1 LSQLRVTYLLTS
13 LAIVLMPQYA
23 AAHDGF
29 TARDPSQKIEKQ
41 VGSLREKMATAQAAG
56 VPAEALQSARFVYLA
71 GVAWRNLAITVC
83 FWNGSK
89 ATQDLVMKLANEW
102 TQYGAITFS
111 AKTNGSYNVCQGA
124 SSANIRVSLDDGDT
138 RDLYVNQ
145 EDNRKGNWSYL
156 GNVDLSTYLVTLNLP
171 DVVRL
176 RTRDPGWTH
185 HAIRHEFGH
194 ALGLEHEHQRA
205 ECAGWFNFDEIAKD
219 TGWTVDYAKTQI
231 GTFPDS
237 DLAGLGTVGGY
248 DKNSIMQYNFAKNWL
263 LTKPGETNPCIRPD
277 IEDLSDKD
285 KAGIRALYPPV
296 EAMPGPHA
304 GLRSAKGKEG
314 EPVQSRPTSPEDI
327 AKEREKLNQ
336 IQATLQAKALQRSGD
351 AEANAKAVHAAA
363 ALQDVIT
370 SLDQVESMMRPTT
383 GSTPPAPNP

>member
-1 LSQLRVTYLLTS
+1 LSQLRITYLLSS
-13 LAIVLMPQYA
+13 LAILLMPQCA

-29 TARDPSQKIEKQ
+29 TAHDPSEKIEKQ
-41 VGSLREKMATAQAAG
+41 VGALREKMATAQAAG

-71 GVAWRNLAITVC
+71 GVAWRNPVITVC

-102 TQYGAITFS
+102 TQYGAITFA
-111 AKTNGSYNVCQGA
+111 AKTNGRYNICQDA
-124 SSANIRVSLDDGDT
+124 SSANIRISLDDDDS

-156 GNVDLSTYLVTLNLP
+156 GNLDLSTYLVTLNLP
-171 DVVRL
+171 DVVRN

-194 ALGLEHEHQRA
+194 ALGLEHEHQRS
-205 ECAGWFNFDEIAKD
+205 ECSGWFNFEEIAKD

-237 DLAGLGTVGGY
+237 DLAGLGVVGSY

-263 LTKPGETNPCIRPD
+263 LTRPGETNPCIRPD
-277 IEDLSDKD
+277 IEDLSEKD
-285 KAGIRALYPPV
+285 KAGILALYPPV
-296 EAMPGPHA
+296 EATPLPHA
-304 GLRSAKGKEG
+304 GQRSAKGTQGK
-314 EPVQSRPTSPEDI
+314 PTQSRPTSPEDI

-351 AEANAKAVHAAA
+351 AEANEKASHAAA
-363 ALQDVIT
+363 ALQEVIT
-370 SLDQVESMMRPTT
+370 SLDQVQNTMHPS
-383 GSTPPAPNP
+383 GSTP